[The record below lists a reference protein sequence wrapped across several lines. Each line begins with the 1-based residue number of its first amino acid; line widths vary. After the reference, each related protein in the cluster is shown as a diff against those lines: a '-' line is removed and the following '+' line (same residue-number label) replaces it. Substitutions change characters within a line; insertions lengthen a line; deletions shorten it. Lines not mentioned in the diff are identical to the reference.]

1 MGKHD
6 FSHLFALYPKHIAA
20 MPDTFTS
27 HDFILRLAQQ
37 NQAAY
42 VEALNSYKGGGE
54 PFMVV
59 HQQLSAQLNKFPDL
73 VEPHGRAS
81 SHDIFGHSN
90 TCSQW
95 RKRAAVVQVPLSFT
109 CPRPQSGPA

>member
-6 FSHLFALYPKHIAA
+6 FSTLFALYPKYIAE
-20 MPDTFTS
+20 MPEIFNS

-37 NQAAY
+37 NQTAY
-42 VEALNSYKGGGE
+42 VEALASYSDDGE
-54 PFMVV
+54 PFKLV

-90 TCSQW
+90 SCSQW
-95 RKRAAVVQVPLSFT
+95 RKRVAA
-109 CPRPQSGPA
+109 